1 MASAHV
7 APTAVNLQ
15 PVKLSVVQDKERIN
29 SVAKAGNIY
38 DGVLTILFMQI
49 IQKPGHDFLIANNRY

>member
-1 MASAHV
+1 LASAHV

-38 DGVLTILFMQI
+38 DGALTILFMQI